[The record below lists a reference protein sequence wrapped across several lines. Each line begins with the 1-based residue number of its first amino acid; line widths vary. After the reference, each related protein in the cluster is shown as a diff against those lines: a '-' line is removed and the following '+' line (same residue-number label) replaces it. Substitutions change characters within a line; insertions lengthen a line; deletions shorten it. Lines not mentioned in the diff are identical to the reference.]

1 MTRIGQQWQ
10 GGICDSCVFII
21 RVNMLTSYLI
31 MHYHI
36 VYFLLSTVCGNDEF
50 LVCEKIRY
58 EMHDCAVVV
67 IFMYVDTVKPHYNS
81 HLWDS
86 NHWLLY
92 RGDLLTG

>member
-1 MTRIGQQWQ
+1 MTRIGQQWP

-50 LVCEKIRY
+50 LVCEKGGANTR
-58 EMHDCAVVV
+58 A
-67 IFMYVDTVKPHYNS
+67 MYTRSCSPYA
-81 HLWDS
+81 
-86 NHWLLY
+86 
-92 RGDLLTG
+92 